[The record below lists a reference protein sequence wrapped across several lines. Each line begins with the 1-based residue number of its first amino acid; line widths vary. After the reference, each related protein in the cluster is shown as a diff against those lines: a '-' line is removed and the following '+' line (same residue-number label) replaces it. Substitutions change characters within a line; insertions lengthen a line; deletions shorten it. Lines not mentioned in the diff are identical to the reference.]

1 MAGSPKE
8 DPFFCQPYFAEWR
21 EWIRANAS
29 RDIAASKLAAWF
41 ASEERIMHSVLARYE
56 KELRPETPLNVL
68 DVGCGFGEHVVE
80 LLRRHPTWR
89 ATGLDGD
96 TATIAAARERRERYN
111 INGRANFLVDD
122 ASSMNGCSINEF
134 DCAICMNT
142 FGVFSPEVQE
152 QIIQRLEEV
161 IHPGGLLFLS
171 AYSREAEAVRITSYE
186 AVGLSVYVE
195 GAHIVATAGL
205 RSEAFSAERLSE
217 VVTQHGGFALANK
230 VLAVSGIGLIAVFER
245 LVR

>member
-1 MAGSPKE
+1 MVDSPKE
-8 DPFFCQPYFAEWR
+8 GPFFSQSFFAEWR

-29 RDIAASKLAAWF
+29 QNIAASKLAAWF
-41 ASEERIMHSVLARYE
+41 ASEERIMHAVLARYE
-56 KELRPETPLNVL
+56 KEQSPEKPLNVL

-80 LLRRHPTWR
+80 LLRRHPAWH

-96 TATIAAARERRERYN
+96 AAMIAAAQDCGKKYG
-111 INGRANFLVDD
+111 INCRANFLVGD
-122 ASSMNGCSINEF
+122 ASSMNWCSANEF

-142 FGVFSPEVQE
+142 FGVFSREVQE
-152 QIIQRLEEV
+152 RIIQQLEQV

-171 AYSREAEAVRITSYE
+171 AYSREAEPARITSYE

-205 RSEAFSAERLSE
+205 RSEAFTAERLSE
-217 VVTQHGGFALANK
+217 VVVQHGGFALVNK
-230 VLAVSGIGLIAVFER
+230 VLAVDGIGLIAVFER
-245 LVR
+245 LAP